1 MGSGVMEHRFGVRH
15 PLGGRLTLRNPGQ
28 GAVTGRL
35 REASISGMFVETA
48 PEFFA
53 CHTVVDV
60 EMVLPATAGLRSFRW
75 QAMVIRR
82 TVDGVGLM
90 FDRVRPPA
98 ITRLLATAKA
108 MELPELSTE
117 AVVVPITQA
126 AGPRAAAH

>member
-1 MGSGVMEHRFGVRH
+1 MEHRFGMRH
-15 PLGGRLTLRNPGQ
+15 PLSGRLTLRNPGQ

-60 EMVLPATAGLRSFRW
+60 EMVLPGTAGLRSFRW

-82 TVDGVGLM
+82 AADGVGLM
-90 FDRVRPPA
+90 FDHVRPAA
-98 ITRLLATAKA
+98 ISRLLATARA
-108 MELPELSTE
+108 MELPDLPAA

-126 AGPRAAAH
+126 AEPRAITH

>member
-1 MGSGVMEHRFGVRH
+1 MGSGAMEHRVGVRH
-15 PLGGRLTLRNPGQ
+15 ALAGRLTLRSPGQ

-53 CHTVVDV
+53 CHSVVDV
-60 EMVLPATAGLRSFRW
+60 EMVLPGTAGLRSFRW

-82 TVDGVGLM
+82 TAEGVGLM
-90 FDRVRPPA
+90 FDHVRPPA
-98 ITRLLATAKA
+98 ISRLLATAKA
-108 MELPELSTE
+108 MELPELPSA

-126 AGPRAAAH
+126 AGPRAAAR